1 MNPKVLKLL
10 RESAEWRLI
19 ALLFEPPADG
29 WHEQV
34 AQLAVE
40 VDDATLKTAA
50 LTAGREATET
60 LYHTTLGP
68 GGPAAPREVSYQGR
82 VLAGALLGELSGY
95 YTAFAYDPKLPEA
108 PDHVAVEAGFVA
120 YLRLKEAFA
129 VEGGQVEQAKVA
141 ADAARQFVD
150 DHLNQI
156 GEPLA
161 KSLAASGI
169 VYLGQ
174 AAVALHQR
182 VGARREI
189 VGLPELQEPGCA
201 DQGGC
206 LWVEDASAQ

>member
-1 MNPKVLKLL
+1 MNPQVLKLL

-34 AQLAVE
+34 ARLAAE
-40 VDDATLKTAA
+40 VDDATLKAAA
-50 LTAGREATET
+50 LTAGGEATET

-95 YTAFAYDPKLPEA
+95 YTAFAYDPHLPEA

-129 VEGGQVEQAKVA
+129 VEGGHAEQAQVA
-141 ADAARQFVD
+141 ADAARQFMA

-174 AAVALHQR
+174 AAAALHQR
-182 VGARREI
+182 VGARREK
-189 VGLPELQEPGCA
+189 VGLPEPPELCCA
-201 DQGGC
+201 EEGGC
-206 LWVEDASAQ
+206 QWAEEEAT